1 MLSIIQISTS
11 PLQNQVSTRPP
22 RRCNLTPSFIIK
34 GRFSLKPVAHWPV
47 LFVNEVKSSWLRRG
61 RDSIDRVLSQVS
73 WKSCVIHEALAFRRW
88 VPQSR
93 MEMASV
99 VDPRI
104 PKNMSSENEPC
115 LIHLYPWKPSAQTHC
130 KRPGPSDA
138 QDPFS
143 GHISGLPVLLQRSF
157 CPWQICL
164 SMKEVTLSQAL
175 IPPGQWT
182 SCGSIRVCS

>member
-1 MLSIIQISTS
+1 M
-11 PLQNQVSTRPP
+11 
-22 RRCNLTPSFIIK
+22 
-34 GRFSLKPVAHWPV
+34 
-47 LFVNEVKSSWLRRG
+47 
-61 RDSIDRVLSQVS
+61 RVRSQVS
-73 WKSCVIHEALAFRRW
+73 WKSCVAHEALAFRRW

-104 PKNMSSENEPC
+104 PKNISSENEPC

-143 GHISGLPVLLQRSF
+143 GHISGLPVLLQRSL

-164 SMKEVTLSQAL
+164 SLKEVTLSQAL
-175 IPPGQWT
+175 LPPGQGT
-182 SCGSIRVCS
+182 SCGSILKTTHMIINAQPKRLGCSSGVEQTFNNTQSHGSTP

>member
-1 MLSIIQISTS
+1 M
-11 PLQNQVSTRPP
+11 
-22 RRCNLTPSFIIK
+22 TPSFIIK

-47 LFVNEVKSSWLRRG
+47 LFVNEVKSSWLRRD

-143 GHISGLPVLLQRSF
+143 GHISGDREKQSLESKAIYP
-157 CPWQICL
+157 
-164 SMKEVTLSQAL
+164 KSQAPL
-175 IPPGQWT
+175 ISEAKQGWASLVLIWEDIT
-182 SCGSIRVCS
+182 GSH